1 MNIESQMPWRFE
13 VMDPLKFT
21 EWRLLWDFEDDQL
34 VASQELREELNQI
47 NAPVL
52 VRIVRKLQV

>member
-1 MNIESQMPWRFE
+1 MEP
-13 VMDPLKFT
+13 PKFT
-21 EWRLLWDFEDDQL
+21 EWRLMWDFEDDQL